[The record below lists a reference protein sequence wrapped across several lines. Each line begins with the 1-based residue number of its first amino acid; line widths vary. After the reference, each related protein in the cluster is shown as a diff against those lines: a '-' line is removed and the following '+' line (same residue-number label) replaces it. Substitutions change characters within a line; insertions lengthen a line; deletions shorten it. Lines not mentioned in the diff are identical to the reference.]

1 MRIKVCEEERIIMA
15 KLWITT
21 EDNPFDPFT
30 QMDRWMN
37 YDYQMGYNTCGLL
50 ARLSRC
56 SHNLTEKENEDA
68 IEDAV
73 KEILRNIPYAVSFI
87 DQHVVQYLPAIEGK
101 TVAWK

>member
-1 MRIKVCEEERIIMA
+1 MA

-50 ARLSRC
+50 VKVSRY
-56 SHNLTEKENEDA
+56 SHNLTEKENEEA

-73 KEILRNIPYAVSFI
+73 KEILRNIPFAVSSI
-87 DQHVVQYLPAIEGK
+87 DQHVVEYLPAIEGK
-101 TVAWK
+101 TIPWN